1 MQTIEFAIKMEA
13 DGAQY
18 YREQAKAFADH
29 PIARA
34 FEMLAEAEI
43 KHQRLLER
51 YQQRQTVD
59 QMQDLSK
66 ENNVFNQLTAFK
78 NDIASIPRQLD
89 VYRKALELEKQ
100 SIQLY
105 TSLLDVTSDQ
115 SGQKMIRYLIDEEK
129 KHYSLC
135 DELVTLIQRPEEWVE
150 DAEFGQREDY

>member
-18 YREQAKAFADH
+18 YQEQAKAFADH

-43 KHQRLLER
+43 KHQRLLKR
-51 YQQRQTVD
+51 YQQRQSVD

-66 ENNVFNQLTAFK
+66 ENNVFSQLTAFK

-129 KHYSLC
+129 KHYSLF
-135 DELVTLIQRPEEWVE
+135 DELVTLVQRPEEWVE

>member
-18 YREQAKAFADH
+18 YQEQAKAFADH

-66 ENNVFNQLTAFK
+66 ENNVFSQLTAFK

-115 SGQKMIRYLIDEEK
+115 SGQKLLRFLIDEEK
-129 KHYSLC
+129 KHYSLF
-135 DELVTLIQRPEEWVE
+135 DELVTLVQRPEEWVE